1 MCMSAIYW
9 SRISAVRFATDRNAA
24 ARAGFDDRAL
34 YAELQRP
41 LTERGISMIQIMA
54 EEGQSTFDIW
64 TQGGRSAV
72 QTTLNEE

>member
-9 SRISAVRFATDRNAA
+9 PWVSAVRFATDRNAA

>member
-1 MCMSAIYW
+1 M
-9 SRISAVRFATDRNAA
+9 
-24 ARAGFDDRAL
+24 RAGFDDRTL

-41 LTERGISMIQIMA
+41 LAEREISMIQMMA